1 MLQSMMFTIC
11 ICSNVHYPM
20 FMSITIIIILV
31 IPSTTSTPTT
41 TPEPSY
47 ICWDGNPLVMN
58 NSSGEITSPDYPG
71 SYPIHA
77 KCQWHIK
84 VTEGNVVMLTFI
96 ELELEEG

>member
-1 MLQSMMFTIC
+1 MLGQNC
-11 ICSNVHYPM
+11 LYLVHYAKY
-20 FMSITIIIILV
+20 MSIIKIIILV
-31 IPSTTSTPTT
+31 IPLTTTTSTT

-77 KCQWHIK
+77 KCKWHIK